1 MLLSRSGEDAY
12 FAASNSKSGFYSYY
26 RECFDAA
33 RVGRVY
39 AVKGGPGTGK
49 SRFLREV
56 ALYAEARGWK
66 SEYIYC
72 SSDPDSL
79 DGVILSQT
87 EKCMALLDATAPH
100 VYEPTRPGVRE
111 EIINLGD
118 FWNSSILAEKA
129 ASIAELNAK
138 KTAAYTRAYRY
149 LAGVGEMVAVRDA
162 LVAPYVKRSAVRAYA
177 EKLLRD
183 LPRGRGYAVQTTL
196 LRGVGMSGAVCLSS
210 AFERASRTVLVQDC
224 RGIAQYLMQAL
235 GEIAVARAQP
245 IRISHDPIC
254 PDRIDGIIFTDL
266 GLCVAVGSSEEV
278 TAPDKTVVMRRFLE
292 AVRMRAVK
300 EEIKYSDRM
309 RAAMLDGAIDAL
321 GEVRRVHFALE
332 ELYMAAMDFS
342 AKEAFTKKFCA
353 RVFDLQNP

>member
-26 RECFDAA
+26 RECFDHA
-33 RVGRVY
+33 RVDRVY

-56 ALYAEARGWK
+56 ARYAEVRGWK

-79 DGVILSQT
+79 DGVILSSA
-87 EKCMALLDATAPH
+87 ENCMALLDATSPH

-111 EIINLGD
+111 ELVNLGA
-118 FWNSSILAEKA
+118 FWDSKRLSERA
-129 ASIAELNAK
+129 ARISELNEK

-149 LAGVGEMVAVRDA
+149 LASVGEMAAVRDA
-162 LVAPYVKRSAVRAYA
+162 LVSPYVKRSAVRAYA
-177 EKLLRD
+177 EKLLREV
-183 LPRGRGYAVQTTL
+183 PRGSGYSVQTTL
-196 LRGVGMSGAVCLSS
+196 LRGVGMGGSVCLSS

-224 RGIAQYLMQAL
+224 RGSAQYLMQAL
-235 GEIAVARAQP
+235 GELAVLRAQP
-245 IRISHDPIC
+245 VRLSHDPIC
-254 PDRIDGIIFTDL
+254 PDLIDGIIFTEL
-266 GLCVAVGSSEEV
+266 GLCVAVGNYEEIPNP
-278 TAPDKTVVMRRFLE
+278 AKTVVMRRFLE
-292 AVRMRAVK
+292 TVRMRAVK
-300 EEIKYSDRM
+300 EQIKYADRM
-309 RAAMLDGAIDAL
+309 RSAMLDGAIEAL
-321 GEVRRVHFALE
+321 GEVRGVHFALE

-342 AKEAFTKKFCA
+342 AKEAFTKKFCE